1 MFVAIF
7 VAIKRTEST
16 RAFLYIQFSQYIS
29 RYTGTAAH
37 ATPADVAS
45 RFRGRAN
52 RSWST
57 RRAAFPT
64 ITSPS
69 FSDQPTHDDDHVGEG
84 YPEVYNPPFPLGAPH
99 QLLVAFCQESVR
111 TTTQR
116 FVARSEEGFPFSEIT
131 PIRSRCANRLRVRSE
146 S

>member
-57 RRAAFPT
+57 RRAAFPM
-64 ITSPS
+64 ITSPR
-69 FSDQPTHDDDHVGEG
+69 FSDEPTHDDDHVGEG
-84 YPEVYNPPFPLGAPH
+84 HPEVYNPPFPLGAPH
-99 QLLVAFCQESVR
+99 QLLVGVLPGVGALHHPTVCGPKRGRLPLLGDHADQ
-111 TTTQR
+111 
-116 FVARSEEGFPFSEIT
+116 VAL
-131 PIRSRCANRLRVRSE
+131 C
-146 S
+146 